1 MVATTAQGNLACAR
15 PLFASGFSVLAVPAR
30 PPGVRGLDSGS
41 RARWHAPRRHV
52 WRGEACGRV
61 ALETGV
67 LARLDL
73 ATNNG
78 ARHQQSSRDPLSCPH
93 HRHRATSSTDLVF
106 AATIQRLGG
115 APRATRCIS
124 FREVNHGMIE
134 PGAPALSLRIH
145 FIRAV
150 LEPIAT
156 ARSTHLDTSDIL
168 MMQGAAESHV
178 VHGPPLTANHF
189 RRSTRQRCRCCPTTF
204 ASFLCMP
211 LPWDLSEQ
219 PLLMLRPCVCHG
231 HISDITRIEWQHFC
245 DCCTKHRCR
254 LGLRTC
260 VCSSTKACGAE
271 AWSSWQTHGCS
282 SNPCGHRRSLRT
294 SYNSTAAVVIAAVV
308 FGPRRNVY
316 ESARGSCMDLLLT
329 PCSCAARTP
338 GWCHVR
344 QPPTS
349 MHSPCLEVWY
359 LLHGFCQYAPS
370 LVRRACSLLPSMWA
384 GGAGME
390 RLLCILTQQHHV
402 DIVAFQEHWLLRA
415 HCRVQCAR
423 KACDWNECLAPASIV
438 VGALRVAR
446 ASARSEREL
455 SCRQSTAPLTLAFG
469 PRLHRVGCF

>member
-78 ARHQQSSRDPLSCPH
+78 ARHQHSSRGPLSCPH

-124 FREVNHGMIE
+124 FGEVNRGKIE

-260 VCSSTKACGAE
+260 VCSSTAACGAE
-271 AWSSWQTHGCS
+271 AWSSCQTHGCS
-282 SNPCGHRRSLRT
+282 SSPCGHRRSRRT
-294 SYNSTAAVVIAAVV
+294 SYSSTAALVIVAVV

-316 ESARGSCMDLLLT
+316 ESAGFLQGFIAYALQLRGADAWLAPCATTSHLT
-329 PCSCAARTP
+329 AFTVS
-338 GWCHVR
+338 G
-344 QPPTS
+344 
-349 MHSPCLEVWY
+349 
-359 LLHGFCQYAPS
+359 S
-370 LVRRACSLLPSMWA
+370 LVLVAWILSVCSL
-384 GGAGME
+384 
-390 RLLCILTQQHHV
+390 
-402 DIVAFQEHWLLRA
+402 
-415 HCRVQCAR
+415 
-423 KACDWNECLAPASIV
+423 
-438 VGALRVAR
+438 VGAESLLSVALDVGGWR
-446 ASARSEREL
+446 RHGEALVYFDSAASR
-455 SCRQSTAPLTLAFG
+455 
-469 PRLHRVGCF
+469 